1 MFVPTLTIN
10 IMKIDVNKLENIE
23 VDGIDTRDY
32 PDFVDAFISY
42 AEMDGVE
49 LTDEQLNEL
58 NDDYPDLVYLHMNFR
73 IQSSGRRLSSLSS
86 SGSVFPKE
94 EQAQRDLN

>member
-23 VDGIDTRDY
+23 VDGIDTGDY

-42 AEMDGVE
+42 AEIDGVE
-49 LTDEQLNEL
+49 LTDEQLDEL
-58 NDDYPDLVYLHMNFR
+58 NDDYPDLVYDCVINYLF
-73 IQSSGRRLSSLSS
+73 
-86 SGSVFPKE
+86 
-94 EQAQRDLN
+94 

>member
-10 IMKIDVNKLENIE
+10 IMKIDVNKLENIQVE
-23 VDGIDTRDY
+23 GIDTRDY

-49 LTDEQLNEL
+49 LTDEQLDEL
-58 NDDYPDLVYLHMNFR
+58 NDDYPDLIYDCVINHLF
-73 IQSSGRRLSSLSS
+73 
-86 SGSVFPKE
+86 
-94 EQAQRDLN
+94 

>member
-49 LTDEQLNEL
+49 LTDEQLDEL
-58 NDDYPDLVYLHMNFR
+58 NDNYPDLIYDCVINHLF
-73 IQSSGRRLSSLSS
+73 
-86 SGSVFPKE
+86 
-94 EQAQRDLN
+94 

>member
-10 IMKIDVNKLENIE
+10 IMKIDVNKLENIQ

-49 LTDEQLNEL
+49 LTDEQLDEL
-58 NDDYPDLVYLHMNFR
+58 NDDYPDLIYDCVINHLF
-73 IQSSGRRLSSLSS
+73 
-86 SGSVFPKE
+86 
-94 EQAQRDLN
+94 